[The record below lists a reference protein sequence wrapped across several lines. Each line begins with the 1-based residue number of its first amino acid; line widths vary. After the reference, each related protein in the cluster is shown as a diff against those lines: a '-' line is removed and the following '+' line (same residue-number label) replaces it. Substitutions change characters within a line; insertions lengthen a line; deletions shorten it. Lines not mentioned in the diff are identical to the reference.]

1 MQEKMKA
8 LIMAVVAVPLAL
20 GLMAG
25 PAVAEPQPVLPGA
38 VHADGVWIYRD
49 GHIET
54 HVADL
59 GMITAPVGDTITLTR
74 TDGVAVSDV
83 LGDDVCVRISGM
95 PATVGDL
102 HFGMR
107 ALVMSRVAD
116 DGTTVRVVR
125 AGFPLVRRDQP
136 GCGLFEGAVHGDV
149 TLTYVDGT
157 TRSFSFDRGQIES
170 VNGGDILMQRADGV
184 AVTAST
190 DDHTRIFGAHSLD
203 ELAGRQALVIS
214 ERVGDALLAKMVR
227 TRLFM

>member
-1 MQEKMKA
+1 MKK

-38 VHADGVWIYRD
+38 VHADGVWTYED

-54 HVADL
+54 HTADL

-74 TDGVAVSDV
+74 ADGVTVSNV
-83 LGDDVCVRISGM
+83 LGADVCVRISGM
-95 PATVGDL
+95 PATVADL

-107 ALVMSRVAD
+107 ALVMSQVTN

-125 AGFPLVRRDQP
+125 AGLPLVRRDQP
-136 GCGLFEGAVHGDV
+136 GCGLFRGAVHGDV
-149 TLTYVDGT
+149 TLTYVDGH

-170 VNGGDILMQRADGV
+170 VTDGEIMLQRPDGV
-184 AVTAST
+184 AVTTST
-190 DDHTRIFGAHSLD
+190 DDHTRIFGAHSL
-203 ELAGRQALVIS
+203 EALAGRQALVMS
-214 ERVGDALLAKMVR
+214 ERIGNALLAKMVR
-227 TRLFM
+227 TRLYM